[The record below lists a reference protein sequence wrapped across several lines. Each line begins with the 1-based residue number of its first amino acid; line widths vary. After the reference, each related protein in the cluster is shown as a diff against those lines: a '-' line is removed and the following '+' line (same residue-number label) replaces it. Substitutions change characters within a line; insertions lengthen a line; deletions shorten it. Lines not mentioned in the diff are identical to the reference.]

1 MTSVR
6 PSRIAQVAIPIH
18 DLERA
23 KAFYGERL
31 GLTHLFDAPPGLSF
45 FQCGETRLMLSQPEG
60 PETAGSSISIMPW
73 KAHVKPRRCWSRPER
88 SSSTTRAA
96 SPGSATGYLARRLPR
111 QRGQSPRPDE
121 RGMRSAAA
129 PVAAGGRRTRLYRH
143 SDTECPPCARS
154 AWGGGPRNAVE
165 GPEFEKRPLHH
176 PSGGPLHRLRRQG
189 GNAGVCRDRRE
200 SLGLMSEELSDAHR
214 LRPAGGG

>member
-60 PETAGSSISIMPW
+60 PETAGSSILYY
-73 KAHVKPRRCWSRPER
+73 AVE
-88 SSSTTRAA
+88 
-96 SPGSATGYLARRLPR
+96 SAREAQALLI
-111 QRGQSPRPDE
+111 Q
-121 RGMRSAAA
+121 
-129 PVAAGGRRTRLYRH
+129 AGTVFEH
-143 SDTECPPCARS
+143 DARS
-154 AWGGGPRNAVE
+154 IARVGDRDIWLA
-165 GPEFEKRPLHH
+165 
-176 PSGGPLHRLRRQG
+176 
-189 GNAGVCRDRRE
+189 VCRDSE
-200 SLGLMSEELSDAHR
+200 GNLLGLMSEE
-214 LRPAGGG
+214 